1 MKKLQEF
8 FGPKSGEG
16 GQAIVMLA
24 ISLMAMLFV
33 VGLAIDSGQLFI
45 AKRTMQEAAD
55 AAAFAGATVI
65 YQVPGTDPRSAV
77 RNDGTLNGYTD
88 GTNQTVV
95 TVNWPPQSGAYINNN
110 KYVEVIIVQQVKTS
124 LVPAEAAFNPVR
136 SRSVAGADPVK
147 SPFAIIALKAAGPC
161 ITMSGTGNINVNT
174 TAPYGGFVQAN
185 CTGNSIS
192 ISGSGDIVDS
202 VGTRAVGTVS
212 NPGGI
217 TGPLTQNASK
227 QPDPFVSFPRPVVT
241 GLPTFNN
248 FTVPASACNV
258 NTPLTPGVY
267 TGGITN
273 TQNCSVYLGNGPFI
287 LKGGGLNQNSS
298 SGVITTVPAG
308 AMIFNTN
315 SNYPAAGG
323 TCGSIQAQSGGG
335 FDVYAMTTGTYQGMA
350 LYQDAAC
357 AANMIAVQSNGAYDF
372 HGTVYAPTAV
382 IDLQSQSSMTLHAQ
396 LVCSSI
402 NFQSSGNLNI
412 VYDANSAAN
421 SGLPTIVE

>member
-1 MKKLQEF
+1 
-8 FGPKSGEG
+8 
-16 GQAIVMLA
+16 MLA

-55 AAAFAGATVI
+55 AAAFAGAVVI
-65 YQVPGTDPRSAV
+65 YQSPGTDPTSAV

-95 TVNWPPQSGAYINNN
+95 TVNWPPTSGAFINNN

-147 SPFAIIALKAAGPC
+147 SPFALMALKPTGPC
-161 ITMSGTGNINVNT
+161 LTLGGTGDINVSST
-174 TAPYGGFVQAN
+174 PPFGGMAQAN
-185 CTGNSIS
+185 CTGNSITF
-192 ISGSGDIVDS
+192 GSGKLIDG
-202 VGTRAVGTVS
+202 VGTRTVGTVS
-212 NPGGI
+212 NPGGV

-227 QPDPFVSFPRPVVT
+227 QPDPFVAFPRPVVT

-248 FTVPASACNV
+248 FVVPASACNV
-258 NTPLTPGVY
+258 ATPLTPGVY

-273 TQNCSVYLGNGPFI
+273 NQNCNVYLGNGPFI
-287 LKGGGLNQNSS
+287 LKGGGLSQNAS
-298 SGVITTVPAG
+298 SGNITTVPAG

-315 SNYPAAGG
+315 SSYPAAGG

-335 FDVYAMTTGTYQGMA
+335 FDVYAMNSGTYQGMA

-357 AANMIAVQSNGAYDF
+357 AANVISVQSNGSYDF
-372 HGTVYAPTAV
+372 HGTVYAPTAM
-382 IDLQSQSSMTLHAQ
+382 IDLQSQSSITMHAQ
-396 LVCSSI
+396 IVAYSI

-412 VYDANSAAN
+412 LYDPTIGAN

>member
-1 MKKLQEF
+1 LKKLQEF
-8 FGPKSGEG
+8 FGPKGEG
-16 GQAIVMLA
+16 GQAIVMMA
-24 ISLMAMLFV
+24 ISLLAMLFV

-55 AAAFAGATVI
+55 AAAFAGAVVI
-65 YQVPGTDPRSAV
+65 YQSPGTDPRSAV

-88 GTNQTVV
+88 NQNQTVV
-95 TVNWPPQSGAYINNN
+95 TVNWPPASGAFINNT

-147 SPFAIIALKAAGPC
+147 SPFALMALKPTGPC
-161 ITMSGTGNINVNT
+161 ITLAGTGNIDVSST
-174 TAPYGGFVQAN
+174 PPFGGMAQAN
-185 CTGNSIS
+185 CTGNSITF
-192 ISGSGDIVDS
+192 GSGKLIDGT
-202 VGTRAVGTVS
+202 GTRTVGTVS
-212 NPGGI
+212 NPAGVQ
-217 TGPLTQNASK
+217 GPLTQNASK
-227 QPDPFVSFPRPVVT
+227 QPDPFVAFPRPVVT

-248 FTVPASACNV
+248 FVVPASACNV

-273 TQNCSVYLGNGPFI
+273 DQNCNVYLGNGPFI
-287 LKGGGLNQNSS
+287 LKGGGLSQNAS
-298 SGVITTVPAG
+298 SGNITTVPAG

-315 SNYPAAGG
+315 SSYPAAGG
-323 TCGSIQAQSGGG
+323 TCGSVSAQSGGG
-335 FDVYAMTTGTYQGMA
+335 FDVYAMTTGTYAGMA

-357 AANMIAVQSNGAYDF
+357 GASVISVQSNGSYDF
-372 HGTVYAPTAV
+372 HGTVYAPTAT
-382 IDLQSQSSMTLHAQ
+382 IDLQSQSSITMHAQ
-396 LVCSSI
+396 IVAYSI

-412 VYDANSAAN
+412 LYDPSIGAN